1 MARKPQGPGAAHRR
15 PKAPRVTLTTK
26 GLHTLIYFSD
36 KLGYPDHVSP
46 DGLVLAWPEA
56 GAILILIPGRERCA
70 LRDAP
75 DEAFFELLGWCA
87 YHRVE
92 VDLLT
97 PKRFDGGLDRDTCAV
112 DRPGAVTFT
121 HLSPQDIDAFRD
133 VVRGRGGL
141 RISDREFHGEG
152 GPGEDVGRWPET
164 GILVVHEPVRE
175 RSTGGADPA
184 ARTATLRARNEDWLR
199 TTAEALRTLG
209 GSHGAGG
216 RNVQ

>member
-1 MARKPQGPGAAHRR
+1 M
-15 PKAPRVTLTTK
+15 
-26 GLHTLIYFSD
+26 
-36 KLGYPDHVSP
+36 
-46 DGLVLAWPEA
+46 
-56 GAILILIPGRERCA
+56 
-70 LRDAP
+70 
-75 DEAFFELLGWCA
+75 
-87 YHRVE
+87 
-92 VDLLT
+92 
-97 PKRFDGGLDRDTCAV
+97 